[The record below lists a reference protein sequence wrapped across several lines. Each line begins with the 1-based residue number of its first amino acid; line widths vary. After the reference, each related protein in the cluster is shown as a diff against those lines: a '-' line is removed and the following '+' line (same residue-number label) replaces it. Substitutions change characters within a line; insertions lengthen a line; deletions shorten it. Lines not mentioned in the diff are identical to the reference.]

1 MSAVVENS
9 EQSKY
14 VVVRSHC
21 VWDKEHHTL
30 SIPIP
35 RGYESWDDV
44 EAVDIWSL
52 SIPFK
57 IQFPKSPS
65 EPQDI
70 IFTATAHGPRI
81 QKRLEDEQRKS
92 KDGGSGGVQGTS
104 NQIDLIESESTSGD
118 EKQHE

>member
-1 MSAVVENS
+1 
-9 EQSKY
+9 
-14 VVVRSHC
+14 
-21 VWDKEHHTL
+21 
-30 SIPIP
+30 
-35 RGYESWDDV
+35 V